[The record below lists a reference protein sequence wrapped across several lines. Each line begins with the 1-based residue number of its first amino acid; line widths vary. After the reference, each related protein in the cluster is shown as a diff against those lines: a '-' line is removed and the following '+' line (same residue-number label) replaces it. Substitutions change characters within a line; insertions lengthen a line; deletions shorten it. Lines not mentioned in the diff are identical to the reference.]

1 MERTPHLEDFS
12 DLFSYKIYQRA
23 LAYYDAGMVRC
34 VSRSAAG
41 LWHAKVMGAT
51 GSYDVDVRIRN
62 GRVVSAACSCP
73 YGQKH
78 TYCKHVGA
86 VLLTLDAR
94 AQRERRLD
102 ADTETEGGTDGEYS
116 QIPHDASRMVGK
128 YWNGQFPASRER
140 GDVPDVESVVDS
152 IDRFTDEDW
161 KAVRRILETACGLPD
176 VEPYLEYLDRRQIR
190 REITASKADSTMN
203 MRLLVPSIRPH
214 DISDLPHGWL
224 TILEAAYEHLNDA
237 AGLRRL
243 YIMYILMARTFPEA
257 VYVRKLREVSGIH
270 WREDRDTIVDY
281 ANSHRLNM
289 MHGGSNPA
297 YERLLREE
305 HLPDAA
311 DKYSML
317 QGEDCRLRLFDLVA
331 EASPE
336 DAKKRVCRMLQQPD
350 SPIYQNKDQESAAR
364 VGAWLHNL
372 DAVFGGSIAY
382 DLARHIVG
390 MFPQREH
397 LRRALAEYLA
407 DSPSIGKTTAL
418 SGSDDD
424 VDKEGD
430 ADA

>member
-1 MERTPHLEDFS
+1 
-12 DLFSYKIYQRA
+12 
-23 LAYYDAGMVRC
+23 
-34 VSRSAAG
+34 
-41 LWHAKVMGAT
+41 
-51 GSYDVDVRIRN
+51 
-62 GRVVSAACSCP
+62 
-73 YGQKH
+73 
-78 TYCKHVGA
+78 
-86 VLLTLDAR
+86 
-94 AQRERRLD
+94 
-102 ADTETEGGTDGEYS
+102 
-116 QIPHDASRMVGK
+116 
-128 YWNGQFPASRER
+128 
-140 GDVPDVESVVDS
+140 
-152 IDRFTDEDW
+152 
-161 KAVRRILETACGLPD
+161 
-176 VEPYLEYLDRRQIR
+176 
-190 REITASKADSTMN
+190 
-203 MRLLVPSIRPH
+203 
-214 DISDLPHGWL
+214 
-224 TILEAAYEHLNDA
+224 
-237 AGLRRL
+237 
-243 YIMYILMARTFPEA
+243 
-257 VYVRKLREVSGIH
+257 
-270 WREDRDTIVDY
+270 
-281 ANSHRLNM
+281 M
-289 MHGGSNPA
+289 MHGGPNPA

-350 SPIYQNKDQESAAR
+350 SPIYQSKDQESAAR